1 MDGSFEYR
9 NLLSQAMS
17 DYDEKVSEAREKF
30 EAKNAIV
37 EGIKASIERA
47 TDIPAGAFLTKPLET
62 GVKYI
67 SSEKGRTALKE
78 GVKKVSDTIKNKLQ
92 NKKVN
97 EAGEEEPTELQDLNR
112 PTPEAQ
118 QRIMD
123 TDPEDLDIEPT
134 LTDIGAESESVL
146 SRFFSLSRADQ
157 TLQMIEAAGITARR
171 AAARQAQELSD
182 LLPDLPGIGEAP
194 RDSLAPMREMMQSQ
208 QDNFNRQ
215 QNPRGQDQPEADAQ
229 ENAQATTQSDS
240 AGATDSTGVEGGIS
254 EGVEEAT
261 TGAVADAAESAGA
274 EAAGITGAE
283 IGLDALGPV
292 GWLVGLFLGVG
303 TLVGGIEGAN
313 SVKNP
318 SVPKPPHMA
327 SVATQFG
334 IGQ

>member
-1 MDGSFEYR
+1 MEGAFDYR

-17 DYDEKVSEAREKF
+17 AYDEKVSEAREKF

-37 EGIKASIERA
+37 EGIKSSIERA
-47 TDIPAGAFLTKPLET
+47 TDIPAGIFLTKPLEA
-62 GVKYI
+62 GVKAI
-67 SSEKGRTALKE
+67 GTEKGRTALKE
-78 GVKKVSDTIKNKLQ
+78 GVKKVSDIIKNKLQ

-97 EAGEEEPTELQDLNR
+97 EAGEQEPTELEDLNR

-123 TDPEDLDIEPT
+123 ADPEDFDFGQAR
-134 LTDIGAESESVL
+134 LTDVFADADNYL
-146 SRFFSLSRADQ
+146 NSLSRGEE
-157 TLQMIEAAGITARR
+157 TLQMIEAAGRTARR
-171 AAARQAQELSD
+171 AAARVTQQLSD
-182 LLPDLPGIGEAP
+182 ALPDLPGIQEAP
-194 RDSLAPMREMMQSQ
+194 MRDQLAPMREMMQRQ

-215 QNPRGQDQPEADAQ
+215 QNPRGQEQPEADAQ

-240 AGATDSTGVEGGIS
+240 AGATDSTGAEGGIS
-254 EGVEEAT
+254 EGAEQAT
-261 TGAVADAAESAGA
+261 TDAVADAAGDAGA
-274 EAAGITGAE
+274 EAAGIGAAE
-283 IGLDALGPV
+283 VGLDALGPV
-292 GWLVGLFLGVG
+292 GWLVGLFLGVS
-303 TLVGGIEGAN
+303 TLVGGIAGAD